1 MKKVIAIA
9 ISSALMSASA
19 YAHKEGDTI
28 IKGGWASFKSE
39 MDFQYE
45 FQDQK
50 EDKKNNSNGFALSL
64 THMASDKIGIEL
76 GYASGMTASY
86 RGTSN
91 YGMGRSQTNRYSIKG
106 APITLTANYYF
117 GDANSKFR
125 PYIGAGIAYVNFSSP
140 KLTQTHYQEDIAPA
154 SIRALD
160 CSPFGGCVEVPD
172 MPSNETWPEWDMDHA
187 MGVYP
192 ESEGVLD
199 QNGNGAYDPNA
210 GTGTPDYDM
219 GTPDWD
225 NGAGDSFIPEPEY
238 NEPVTSTMTS
248 TIEDVQVDPG
258 FGLAAKIGADYYVT
272 DNFMITASVTYM
284 DVTSKLSWT
293 EKMTT
298 NHSDGRKDEY
308 TYKYSADMKVDP
320 VYAMVGIGYRF

>member
-39 MDFQYE
+39 MGFDYDYR
-45 FQDQK
+45 DQK

-76 GYASGMTASY
+76 GYASGMTTTYNGSTSY
-86 RGTSN
+86 AGITQN
-91 YGMGRSQTNRYSIKG
+91 NRYSIKG

-125 PYIGAGIAYVNFSSP
+125 PYIGAGIAYVNFKSPSVSQTFDDPAVSRVSS
-140 KLTQTHYQEDIAPA
+140 
-154 SIRALD
+154 RALD

-172 MPSNETWPEWDMDHA
+172 VPSNETWPEWDMDNA

-192 ESEGVLD
+192 EPDNMGTPDSDNNIGDLWPD
-199 QNGNGAYDPNA
+199 S
-210 GTGTPDYDM
+210 GTGTPDNNI
-219 GTPDWD
+219 GTPTTTR
-225 NGAGDSFIPEPEY
+225 S
-238 NEPVTSTMTS
+238 
-248 TIEDVQVDPG
+248 IENVQVDPG
-258 FGLAAKIGADYYVT
+258 FGLAAKVGADYYVT

-284 DVTSKLSWT
+284 DVKSKLSWS
-293 EKMTT
+293 EKVI
-298 NHSDGRKDEY
+298 NDHGDGNVNEY
-308 TYKYSADMKVDP
+308 NYKYSADMKVDP
-320 VYAMVGIGYRF
+320 VYAMIGIGYRF